1 MSITRGAETTRATVV
16 TGVLIGIGLAGTLDE
31 AVMHQV
37 LDWHHFYD
45 PSTRGAPLDERART
59 VGLLA
64 DGLFHLLSTALLA
77 LGLLRLSRA
86 RRTAGFTRRVWGGIL
101 AGAGGFNLYDAT
113 VQHKLLRLHQVRRGV
128 TELLPYDLAF
138 GGIALALLLAGIW
151 LLRRAPADQA

>member
-1 MSITRGAETTRATVV
+1 MSITRGAATTRADVV
-16 TGVLIGIGLAGTLDE
+16 TGVLIGMGIVGTLDE
-31 AVMHQV
+31 VVMHQV

-45 PSTRGAPLDERART
+45 PSTRGAPLDERVRT

-86 RRTAGFTRRVWGGIL
+86 SRTAGFTRRLSGAIL

-113 VQHKLLRLHQVRRGV
+113 VQHKLLRLHQVRRA
-128 TELLPYDLAF
+128 TADLLPYDLAF
-138 GGIALALLLAGIW
+138 GGIALALLLAGLW
-151 LLRRAPADQA
+151 LLRTAPR